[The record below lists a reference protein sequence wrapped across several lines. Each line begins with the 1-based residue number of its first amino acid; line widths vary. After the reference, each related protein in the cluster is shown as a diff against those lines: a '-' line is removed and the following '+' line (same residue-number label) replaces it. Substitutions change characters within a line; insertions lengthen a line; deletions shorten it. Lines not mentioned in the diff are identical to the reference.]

1 MEECEALAK
10 QEKLKAKN
18 LKARDEED
26 DEDDEEGQLA
36 EDEDEDED
44 EDEKVAKKT
53 PTPSARDEY
62 KNLKP
67 TRDEDPFK
75 TRLMTV
81 LRVQES
87 CMQEARLITTGNFKD
102 LQRNNIKLATRM
114 MIENNRLN
122 DVITKASGGATDA
135 SKVSD
140 ANEVGKAAIADLQMV
155 LDYFDEVDREVK
167 VSDLPKDKK
176 NFILK
181 AFANCRDKLDRFLSY
196 MPTDKVKAAR
206 DQVVLENELNKK
218 ELPMDL
224 EILNPVF
231 MN

>member
-1 MEECEALAK
+1 
-10 QEKLKAKN
+10 LKAKN

-26 DEDDEEGQLA
+26 EEDDEEGQLA
-36 EDEDEDED
+36 ENEDED

-196 MPTDKVKAAR
+196 MPTDKV
-206 DQVVLENELNKK
+206 
-218 ELPMDL
+218 
-224 EILNPVF
+224 
-231 MN
+231 